1 MEDRPNRAC
10 CVPGEDPL
18 SDRSDRTQSGQPA
31 DLYRS
36 TFEEAAVGIAHVAPD
51 GSWLR
56 VNRMVS
62 EITGYSARELL
73 GGSFQQITHPDD
85 LSLDLAQVQMLLSG
99 ETSRYVIDKRYVRKN
114 GSHVWVSLTVTL
126 IRDLD
131 GAPEFFV
138 AVIQDISARKQ
149 MEASQLESE
158 ARFRAI
164 FDSAV
169 EAIAIIDSA
178 GTVESVNPGVQR
190 MFGYSPEE
198 VVGRNVKMLMPAP
211 VAREHDAHLDRYR
224 SGGRAAIIGIGREVQ
239 GLRKDGSSIALDL
252 SVAEWTLDGR
262 TYFTGMMRDI
272 TPRKAAEAALR
283 KSEERL
289 LALQNEYAHLAR
301 VNEMGEMAAAIAHEI
316 NQPLTAI
323 VNYLGAG
330 KYAIAEGFGDE
341 TLAEAEEMMT
351 QASQQALRAGDIVR
365 RLREFVGKGTG
376 ERRVEAID
384 TLVDAGGRLGLIDAA
399 ANGIAVERVAGAG
412 GAEVYVD
419 PVQIQQVIVNLV
431 RNAQDAL
438 VTLPQGRVRRL
449 TIATRE
455 IIDEKAV
462 EIRVADT
469 GPGIADEIRAGLF
482 EPFVTSKPSG
492 MGMGLSVCRRL
503 VEAHGGTIGLEAS
516 DGQGAT
522 FTLRLPLSANDQAN
536 TSAVLS
542 RTRGAATLPLRK

>member
-18 SDRSDRTQSGQPA
+18 SDRSDRTEPEQPS

-51 GSWLR
+51 GRWLR

-62 EITGYSARELL
+62 EITGYGAGELL

-85 LSLDLAQVQMLLSG
+85 LSLDLAQVQMLLRG

-126 IRDLD
+126 IRDFD
-131 GAPEFFV
+131 DAPDFFV
-138 AVIQDISARKQ
+138 AVIQDITARKQ
-149 MEASQLESE
+149 IEASQLESE

-169 EAIAIIDSA
+169 EAIAIIDSS

-198 VVGRNVKMLMPAP
+198 VVGRNVKLLMPAE
-211 VAREHDAHLDRYR
+211 VAREHDAYLDRYR
-224 SGGRAAIIGIGREVQ
+224 SDGRPAIIGIGREVQ
-239 GLRKDGSSIALDL
+239 GRRKDGSTIALDL
-252 SVAEWTLDGR
+252 SVAEWALDGR
-262 TYFTGMMRDI
+262 TYFTGMMRDL
-272 TPRKAAEAALR
+272 TPRRAAEAALR
-283 KSEERL
+283 ISEERL
-289 LALQNEYAHLAR
+289 LALQKEYAHLAR

-330 KYAIAEGFGDE
+330 KYAIAESSGE
-341 TLAEAEEMMT
+341 EALAEAEEMMT

-384 TLVDAGGRLGLIDAA
+384 TLVDAGSRLGLIDAA

-419 PVQIQQVIVNLV
+419 PVQIQQVIVNLI

-438 VTLPQGRVRRL
+438 VTLPQGRTRRL

-455 IIDEKAV
+455 ITDEKAV

-469 GPGIADEIRAGLF
+469 GPGIADEIRADLF

-516 DGQGAT
+516 DGQGTT
-522 FTLRLPLSANDQAN
+522 FALRLPLSANDQAN

>member
-1 MEDRPNRAC
+1 MQVASLRRI
-10 CVPGEDPL
+10 GL
-18 SDRSDRTQSGQPA
+18 SDRSNRTEPEQPA

-272 TPRKAAEAALR
+272 TPRKVAEAALR
-283 KSEERL
+283 NSEERL

-330 KYAIAEGFGDE
+330 KYAVAEGFGE
-341 TLAEAEEMMT
+341 EALAEAEEVMT
-351 QASQQALRAGDIVR
+351 HASQQALRAGDIVR

-384 TLVDAGGRLGLIDAA
+384 TLVDAGSRLGLIDAA

-455 IIDEKAV
+455 ITDEKAV

-469 GPGIADEIRAGLF
+469 GPGIADEVRAGLF

-503 VEAHGGTIGLEAS
+503 VEAHGGTIELEAS
-516 DGQGAT
+516 EGQGTT

-542 RTRGAATLPLRK
+542 RTRGEATLPLRK